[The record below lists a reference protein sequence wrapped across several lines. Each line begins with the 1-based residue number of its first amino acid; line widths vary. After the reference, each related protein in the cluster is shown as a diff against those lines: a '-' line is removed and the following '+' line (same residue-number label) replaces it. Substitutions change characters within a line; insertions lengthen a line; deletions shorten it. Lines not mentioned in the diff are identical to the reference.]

1 MKKSLSLVF
10 ALLLLTACTNENT
23 KTENTKGSSTTVTS
37 TVKKSS
43 NYSINEKN
51 ILSTNTTTTSTADR
65 KSSQTEEEQ
74 SHTEDPASLSS
85 FVGGWGIPQSGNFF
99 FINPDGKMSGSGQ
112 PNGVIQSPNF
122 LSNADGSITMN
133 FIINNTS
140 LSFTK
145 NLDGTL
151 STENQIY
158 SYLGN
163 IALEQWLELKN
174 KGQMSSEQQT
184 GILEASSQTP

>member
-37 TVKKSS
+37 TVKESS
-43 NYSINEKN
+43 NNSINEKN

-85 FVGGWGIPQSGNFF
+85 FVGGWVFR
-99 FINPDGKMSGSGQ
+99 KV
-112 PNGVIQSPNF
+112 VISF
-122 LSNADGSITMN
+122 
-133 FIINNTS
+133 S
-140 LSFTK
+140 LILMEK
-145 NLDGTL
+145 CLDL
-151 STENQIY
+151 
-158 SYLGN
+158 
-163 IALEQWLELKN
+163 A
-174 KGQMSSEQQT
+174 
-184 GILEASSQTP
+184 SQTESFRVLIF